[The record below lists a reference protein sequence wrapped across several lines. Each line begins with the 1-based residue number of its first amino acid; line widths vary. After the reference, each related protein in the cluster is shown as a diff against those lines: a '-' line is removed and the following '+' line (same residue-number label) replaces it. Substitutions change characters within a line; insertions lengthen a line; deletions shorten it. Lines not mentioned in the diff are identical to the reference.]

1 MTTEWRNRIVK
12 VADVPPGEL
21 KAHPYNWR
29 DHPQAQDDA
38 LAQSL
43 DVIGW
48 VKRAVVNIN
57 TGHIIDGHLRVDRAV
72 RLGEPTV
79 PVIYVDLTENE
90 ERLALAVFDPVAN
103 EAATDDEKIRELLAL
118 DLGADLAPLV
128 AAVAAEHLGQA
139 KDTDPDAGAAPSG
152 SGEITCPRCGTA
164 FDPEND
170 NPED

>member
-1 MTTEWRNRIVK
+1 MTAWRNRIVK
-12 VADVPPGEL
+12 VADVPPAEL

-38 LAQSL
+38 LGQSL
-43 DVIGW
+43 DTLGW
-48 VKRAVVNIN
+48 VKRTVVNIN

-103 EAATDDEKIRELLAL
+103 EAATDDEKIRELAGM
-118 DLGADLAPLV
+118 DLSADVAPLV
-128 AAVAAEHLGQA
+128 AAMAAEHLGQGKPTA
-139 KDTDPDAGAAPSG
+139 PEDSAAPG
-152 SGEITCPRCGTA
+152 SAGEVTCPRCGTA
-164 FDPEND
+164 FDPSDD
-170 NPED
+170 NLEG

>member
-1 MTTEWRNRIVK
+1 MTDWRNRIVK
-12 VADVPPGEL
+12 VADVPPGDL

-72 RLGEPTV
+72 RHGEPTI

-103 EAATDDEKIRELLAL
+103 EAATDDEKIRELAGM
-118 DLGADLAPLV
+118 DLSADVAPLV
-128 AAVAAEHLGQA
+128 AAMAAEHLGQG
-139 KDTDPDAGAAPSG
+139 KPTGTDDGEPSG
-152 SGEITCPRCGTA
+152 DSGAVTCPRCGTT
-164 FDPEND
+164 FDPADD
-170 NPED
+170 NLEG

>member
-1 MTTEWRNRIVK
+1 MTDWRNRIVK
-12 VADVPPGEL
+12 VADVPPGDL

-72 RLGEPTV
+72 RHGEPTI

-128 AAVAAEHLGQA
+128 AAVALEHGETPRPTASEGNEPQGE
-139 KDTDPDAGAAPSG
+139 P
-152 SGEITCPRCGTA
+152 GEILCPRCGA
-164 FDPEND
+164 VCNPEND
-170 NPED
+170 NPEG